1 LELEVAKQQIKK
13 YIHKGW
19 IEPNSSPYGSPIL
32 FVKKK
37 NGGLRMVIDYR
48 ALNKLT
54 IKNWYL
60 LPRIDDLFDQLAGSV
75 VFSSLDL
82 SQGYHPIRTLEED
95 VPKTT
100 SRVPFGHY

>member
-37 NGGLRMVIDYR
+37 DGGLRMVIDYR

-54 IKNWYL
+54 IK
-60 LPRIDDLFDQLAGSV
+60 
-75 VFSSLDL
+75 
-82 SQGYHPIRTLEED
+82 
-95 VPKTT
+95 K
-100 SRVPFGHY
+100 

>member
-1 LELEVAKQQIKK
+1 VCFHPYRLSPLELEVAKQQIKK

-54 IKNWYL
+54 IKN
-60 LPRIDDLFDQLAGSV
+60 
-75 VFSSLDL
+75 
-82 SQGYHPIRTLEED
+82 
-95 VPKTT
+95 
-100 SRVPFGHY
+100 